1 MATYLYQTIPTD
13 GSEPRQFEYVQS
25 MKEAALTKDPQT
37 GEPVRRV
44 ITGGLPFAV
53 NGLKPID
60 PHDSKAFLK
69 KTNVPGTVGEM
80 WDRSKELSERRAA
93 KEGADPVK
101 QAYYKD
107 YSKKHKGRKH
117 ISEKK
122 EGHDA
127 AIKELNTKLKKFD
140 VKIGLA

>member
-1 MATYLYQTIPTD
+1 MPLYNFTNIVTQEVKD
-13 GSEPRQFEYVQS
+13 FLYS
-25 MKEAALTKDPQT
+25 MKEAPKVGSIIEAEGGKWKRNITTSQIATAGISPLDPYSAKDFATKT
-37 GEPVRRV
+37 GNMK
-44 ITGGLPFAV
+44 G
-53 NGLKPID
+53 
-60 PHDSKAFLK
+60 
-69 KTNVPGTVGEM
+69 NVGNM
-80 WDRSKELSERRAA
+80 WDLSKELSERRAA